1 MSVITDPEY
10 EATVDATTVPVRA
23 GTIRLDAL
31 RAPHVEGDIVLAVE
45 DPDALLAL
53 LDPRQNK
60 RLITNAGG
68 RLFDLGIRTV
78 IPDRLAGT
86 LTIEVASDE
95 ALTDDY
101 AQLVDDETPRQFETS
116 LRAVV
121 NYVLGKVSG
130 AALEPGPTDA
140 DLTAAWEI
148 VNRLENPTFQHD
160 AAGWTKD
167 TDASALVRVVGPG
180 ASGNS
185 FARLTAAGGEAYV
198 YMKHNA
204 MLRVDE
210 GHEYTLSAYMRG
222 GVAGLQG
229 GCMVRMYNPDGLIVR
244 ELHTTNFPLVTNDWR
259 RVHNTFTAT
268 SNATHVTVHPY
279 FISTAAGQT
288 CDMDAFMFN
297 EGELTSYFDGHL
309 LPDGYYDYM
318 FEAGTDSPSIRFPHV
333 ERMPE
338 SLIWK
343 AGTSALQFLAPLVQS
358 AGFRLVCNERRE
370 WTLRDENYLES
381 GEQGYRYAVNLT
393 NATELL
399 ARSSD
404 DWFDG
409 AAFVYTWSDKY
420 GVEHVRTDSYA
431 LTDDPKKVVLRE
443 IDAAYPG
450 PGRAEYAVRRAQGK
464 GRTVTVTAQATWDEA
479 AEQPFYALLEGTP
492 VQTGIAEQVRFD
504 LLENTVTVVSRT
516 KDTPPAA
523 WLLIPAGQRWIDS
536 PPGVSWIGEVI

>member
-10 EATVDATTVPVRA
+10 SATVDATTVPVRA
-23 GTIRLDAL
+23 GTLRLDAL
-31 RAPHVEGDIVLAVE
+31 RAPHVEGDIVIAVE
-45 DPDALLAL
+45 DPDALLGL

-68 RLFDLGIRTV
+68 RLFNLGIRTV
-78 IPDRLAGT
+78 TPDRLDGT
-86 LTIEVASDE
+86 VTIEVASDE

-101 AQLVDDETPRQFETS
+101 AQLVDDATPRQHEAS

-121 NYVLGKVSG
+121 NYVLAKVTG
-130 AALEPGPTDA
+130 AQLQPGATNA
-140 DLTAAWEI
+140 DLTAAWQV
-148 VNRLENPTFQHD
+148 VNRLENPSFENT
-160 AAGWTKD
+160 ALSWTKG
-167 TDASALVRVVGPG
+167 TGASTLARVVGAG
-180 ASGNS
+180 ASGNA
-185 FARLTAAGGEAYV
+185 FARLTADAANAFVYV
-198 YMKHNA
+198 KHDA
-204 MLRVDE
+204 MLSVE
-210 GHEYTLSAYMRG
+210 AGHEYTLSAFMRG
-222 GVAGLQG
+222 GVAGLVG
-229 GCMVRMYNPDGLIVR
+229 GCMVRMYNPDGIVIR
-244 ELHTTNFPLVTNDWR
+244 ELHSVNYPLVTNAWR

-279 FISTAAGQT
+279 FRSTAAGQT

-297 EGELTSYFDGHL
+297 EGELTTYIDGYL
-309 LPDGYYDYM
+309 VPDGYYEYM
-318 FEAGTDSPSIRFPHV
+318 WEAGTDSPSVRLPHI

-370 WTLRDENYLES
+370 WTLRDENYVEP

-393 NATELL
+393 NASELL

-409 AAFVYTWSDKY
+409 AAFVYTWTDKY
-420 GVEHVRTDSYA
+420 GVEHSRTDSYA
-431 LTDDPKKVVLRE
+431 LTADPKKVVLRE

-536 PPGVSWIGEVI
+536 PPGASWIGEVI